1 MEKNSYFKNTKAILN
16 QNVHKFLYVLIKY
29 IFLGENNIKIE
40 SLEKLNKFVRKISK
54 KYNISLKKDNYY
66 QIYNLKIILKFTK
79 SQNYLF
85 AGEIIENIIIR
96 VLNFA
101 FKIKSSEFFG
111 KYLYNNLKY
120 IRTEKLNF
128 DNWIDSNLIQIFNN
142 ADLIKIIYYDE
153 EESNNE

>member
-1 MEKNSYFKNTKAILN
+1 M
-16 QNVHKFLYVLIKY
+16 
-29 IFLGENNIKIE
+29 
-40 SLEKLNKFVRKISK
+40 
-54 KYNISLKKDNYY
+54 
-66 QIYNLKIILKFTK
+66 KFTK

-96 VLNFA
+96 VLSFA

-153 EESNNE
+153 EESNNELFIENNPFIQLLKKISNLINPIKVIKKNKVNK